1 MWRQSR
7 STARTWRGWLGAA
20 SPDDGELE
28 LLRAALVP
36 GVEAHAAWMRW
47 RATHALD
54 RAPSRSNEILSAV
67 GAALPE
73 EVLGKDSLWLRRLR
87 RQIWVQNQLLLRSLG
102 EALVL
107 LTEHGVP
114 TTVVK
119 GAALVSDVYP
129 ELGLRA
135 MGDTDFVVGPDHF
148 DRALDMLT
156 SDGWTLNN
164 EWFHAADLVD
174 AQGYETD
181 VHRWPLFPRFTRTVE
196 TGWRD
201 RCVETVIA
209 GTLTHRLALPDE
221 LVLAV
226 AHGLLGRPNASLV
239 RWPLDVAA
247 IRAAADD
254 ADFWTDVVR
263 SASEVGIS
271 PVVGAGLGFCREEL
285 ALDVPSEVVAEL
297 TAAKWD
303 RWLAYQ
309 WWRRRHGSYPPMRI
323 RRYVDLERAG
333 GRQPTLHGYAGRRW
347 ENLRRNGLTNVTR
360 HRLRNLCSLGVRP
373 G

>member
-196 TGWRD
+196 TGWPMGCWGGRM
-201 RCVETVIA
+201 RVWSA
-209 GTLTHRLALPDE
+209 GRSTSPRSGQRQTTPIS
-221 LVLAV
+221 
-226 AHGLLGRPNASLV
+226 GLMSYAPPAKWAS
-239 RWPLDVAA
+239 A
-247 IRAAADD
+247 
-254 ADFWTDVVR
+254 R
-263 SASEVGIS
+263 SSGQDWVS
-271 PVVGAGLGFCREEL
+271 
-285 ALDVPSEVVAEL
+285 
-297 TAAKWD
+297 AAK
-303 RWLAYQ
+303 
-309 WWRRRHGSYPPMRI
+309 S
-323 RRYVDLERAG
+323 
-333 GRQPTLHGYAGRRW
+333 
-347 ENLRRNGLTNVTR
+347 
-360 HRLRNLCSLGVRP
+360 
-373 G
+373 